1 MKRSI
6 SLLFGLVLLGVSA
19 PSAPAQNAAEVMA
32 AYRVL
37 EEKNRRMEANM
48 EELQSTLEVL
58 RDRLQAQS
66 SEIVSLREELTRSKG
81 DSVKP
86 SQLDALAQEMTKTM
100 NEYRKKDREL
110 ILGEL
115 NKLREDLLAEVRQ
128 GSRATPPPSTTRA
141 PEPVGDHYAYT
152 IEAGNTIS
160 SIVKA
165 FRDQGVNVS
174 TEDVLKANPGVRP
187 TSLQPG
193 QTIKIPLK

>member
-6 SLLFGLVLLGVSA
+6 PLLLGLVLLGVSA
-19 PSAPAQNAAEVMA
+19 PSASAQNAAEVMA

-58 RDRLQAQS
+58 RKRLESQS
-66 SEIVSLREELTRSKG
+66 SEIISLREELTRSKG

-115 NKLREDLLAEVRQ
+115 NKLRADLLAEVRQ
-128 GSRATPPPSTTRA
+128 GARSTPPPNATRA
-141 PEPVGDHYAYT
+141 PEPVGEHYAYT
-152 IEAGNTIS
+152 IESGNTIS
-160 SIVKA
+160 GIIKA
-165 FRDQGVNVS
+165 FKDQGVSVS
-174 TEDVLKANPGVRP
+174 LEEVMRANPGVDP
-187 TSLQPG
+187 TKLQVG

>member
-6 SLLFGLVLLGVSA
+6 PLLLGLVLFGVSV

-58 RDRLQAQS
+58 RKRLESQS

-115 NKLREDLLAEVRQ
+115 NKLRADLLDEVRQ
-128 GSRATPPPSTTRA
+128 GSRSTPPPNATRV
-141 PEPVGDHYAYT
+141 PEPVGDHYDYT
-152 IEAGNTIS
+152 IESGNTIS

-165 FRDQGVNVS
+165 FRDQGVNV
-174 TEDVLKANPGVRP
+174 TQEDVIKANPGIKP
-187 TSLQPG
+187 TGLQVG